1 MVWCGFYGPRRR
13 VQRVCGGL
21 HYIETTNNAHGRQHR
36 HPTYILKLHRA
47 QLADATQCIVC
58 NVALKD
64 NRHVHHFLGAEPPT
78 TGGLPAIAVAG
89 VHGSWRASWHTQSRW
104 PVSDVVCLEGVIISS
119 HLCAEFQS
127 KRLSRKLIGQ
137 EPSCTGTRRPV
148 FGDNSADIT
157 PHHPRLWVGI
167 KATARS
173 AAWWVVSLFGHL
185 PSVHDGGEHALVAI
199 QRLGVIIV
207 ITQHFVIL
215 CYHLCKQ
222 TAVASGHACGAVP
235 YDSSP
240 RHAGYPPHHHTH
252 THTRRCPNT
261 RAGTRER
268 LPRRAG
274 SALSSPAPSCGSRW
288 PPRCARTTHR
298 AG

>member
-1 MVWCGFYGPRRR
+1 M
-13 VQRVCGGL
+13 
-21 HYIETTNNAHGRQHR
+21 A
-36 HPTYILKLHRA
+36 
-47 QLADATQCIVC
+47 
-58 NVALKD
+58 
-64 NRHVHHFLGAEPPT
+64 
-78 TGGLPAIAVAG
+78 AG
-89 VHGSWRASWHTQSRW
+89 VRAGTQSRW
-104 PVSDVVCLEGVIISS
+104 PVSDALPCRVLGEGVIVSS
-119 HLCAEFQS
+119 HLCAVFQS

-137 EPSCTGTRRPV
+137 EPSCTGTRRSV